1 VSPTMSEKE
10 LLFAILAGLAI
21 LMFVSGIV
29 LVVS

>member
-1 VSPTMSEKE
+1 MSEKE